1 MGKQPFITMRKI
13 KILTTYFIAAFA
25 LMLFFSCKSSN
36 EDELVVFAAASLTD
50 VLTEVKEKYEF
61 QNTTRV
67 RYNFGGS
74 QRLAVELSKG
84 SPGHIFISAGKPPM
98 EFLYN
103 EMGPKI
109 SGVTSIGT
117 NSLVIVTKTQT
128 VALVD
133 HSSLADLDLIALADP
148 NLAPAGVY
156 SREFLVNTGLWSSL
170 EDRFI
175 LAADVRAALNYVK
188 SGNVDAAIVYMTDGL
203 TEPGLLIWDII
214 PRDSYS
220 PISYPAAVIGDGNRH
235 RGANVFVEFL
245 VSPEIADIFH
255 SYGFR

>member
-1 MGKQPFITMRKI
+1 MRKI

-25 LMLFFSCKSSN
+25 LMLFFSCHSN

-61 QNTTRV
+61 QNTTKV

-74 QRLAVELSKG
+74 QSLAVELSKG
-84 SPGHIFISAGKPPM
+84 SPGHIFISAGKPPV

-103 EMGPKI
+103 EMGPQI

-128 VALVD
+128 VDLVD

-175 LAADVRAALNYVK
+175 FAADVRAALNYVK

-220 PISYPAAVIGDGNRH
+220 PISYPAAVIGGGNRH
-235 RGANVFVEFL
+235 RSANIFVEFL
-245 VSPEIADIFH
+245 VSREIADIFH
-255 SYGFR
+255 VISIFC

>member
-1 MGKQPFITMRKI
+1 MRKI
-13 KILTTYFIAAFA
+13 KILTTYFMAAFA
-25 LMLFFSCKSSN
+25 LMLFSSCKTSS
-36 EDELVVFAAASLTD
+36 EEELVVFAAASLTD
-50 VLTEVKEKYEF
+50 VLAEVKEKYEF
-61 QNTTRV
+61 LNTTRV

-74 QRLAVELSKG
+74 QSLAVELSKG

-103 EMGPKI
+103 EMDPKI
-109 SGVTSIGT
+109 SEVISIAT

-128 VALVD
+128 VDLLD

-156 SREFLVNTGLWSSL
+156 SREFLVSTGLWSSL
-170 EDRFI
+170 ESRFVF
-175 LAADVRAALNYVK
+175 AADVRAALNYVR

-203 TEPGLLIWDII
+203 TEPDLLIWDIV
-214 PRDSYS
+214 PADSYS
-220 PISYPAAVIGDGNRH
+220 PISYPAAVIVDGDGDRH
-235 RGANVFVEFL
+235 RDANMFAEFL
-245 VSPEIADIFH
+245 VSPEIVDIFH

>member
-1 MGKQPFITMRKI
+1 M
-13 KILTTYFIAAFA
+13 
-25 LMLFFSCKSSN
+25 
-36 EDELVVFAAASLTD
+36 
-50 VLTEVKEKYEF
+50 
-61 QNTTRV
+61 
-67 RYNFGGS
+67 
-74 QRLAVELSKG
+74 
-84 SPGHIFISAGKPPM
+84 
-98 EFLYN
+98 
-103 EMGPKI
+103 
-109 SGVTSIGT
+109 
-117 NSLVIVTKTQT
+117 IVTKTQT
-128 VALVD
+128 VDLLD

-175 LAADVRAALNYVK
+175 FAADVRAALNYVK

-220 PISYPAAVIGDGNRH
+220 PISYPAAVIGGGNRH
-235 RGANVFVEFL
+235 RGANIFVEFL
-245 VSPEIADIFH
+245 VSREIADIFH